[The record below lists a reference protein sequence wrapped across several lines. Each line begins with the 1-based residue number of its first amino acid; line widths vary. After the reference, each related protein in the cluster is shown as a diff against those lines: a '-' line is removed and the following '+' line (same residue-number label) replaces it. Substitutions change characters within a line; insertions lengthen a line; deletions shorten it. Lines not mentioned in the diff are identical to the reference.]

1 MLDQNW
7 GMNSLLQD
15 KSQKRKAKLIMT
27 FRERKVEVND
37 KEIKYLC
44 IKDIAIRNMNYYYF

>member
-15 KSQKRKAKLIMT
+15 KSQKRKTKLIMT

-44 IKDIAIRNMNYYYF
+44 IKDIASRNMNYYYF